1 MTLVMN
7 QMLDSRLMEED
18 DDEKKESAASTSTK
32 GQEEETMALWN
43 SVSLL
48 NAEDKNTQ
56 GHKDVREANVTTRSQ
71 GTISDDSLLL
81 PKIRRLQRNI
91 KKKFQDK
98 SLADKVPEFTITI
111 QDPKQDRML
120 PNPNEE
126 RVSFDKSHSIK
137 QQIEYDIVEYL
148 KKIKANVPLFEMCKV
163 PQQKRK
169 VVEGT

>member
-7 QMLDSRLMEED
+7 QMLDSRLTEED
-18 DDEKKESAASTSTK
+18 DDERKESTTSAVAK
-32 GQEEETMALWN
+32 EQEEETMALWS

-48 NAEDKNTQ
+48 DVEEENTQ

-98 SLADKVPEFTITI
+98 FLADKMPEFTITS
-111 QDPKQDRML
+111 QDPK
-120 PNPNEE
+120 
-126 RVSFDKSHSIK
+126 
-137 QQIEYDIVEYL
+137 
-148 KKIKANVPLFEMCKV
+148 
-163 PQQKRK
+163 
-169 VVEGT
+169 